1 MNTFIQTILP
11 FAKEVKAQ
19 YKVPVSVC
27 IAQAALE
34 TGWGRFVVGNNYFGI
49 KATPF
54 DGGTSVEVPTMECIN
69 GKWVQIVATFCQ
81 YPTMEASVLGY
92 GKLLRESSIYV
103 PCFLS
108 TNPQDFCVQL
118 QMCGYATDP
127 NYAEKLIAIINGSNL
142 IQYDVEVTA
151 SPPA

>member
-11 FAKEVKAQ
+11 FAKQIQAQ

-34 TGWGRFVVGNNYFGI
+34 TGWGRYVAGNNYFGI
-49 KATPF
+49 KATPE
-54 DGGTSVEVPTMECIN
+54 DGGVSVETPTMEFIN
-69 GKWVQIVATFCQ
+69 GKWVQITASFCQ
-81 YPTMEASVLGY
+81 YPSMEASVQGY
-92 GKLLRESSIYV
+92 GKLLGTSPIYV
-103 PCFLS
+103 LCFLA
-108 TNPQDFCVQL
+108 TNPQDLCAQL

-127 NYAEKLIAIINGSNL
+127 NYAEKLIAIISGSDL
-142 IQYDVEVTA
+142 QQYDIEPTT

>member
-11 FAKEVKAQ
+11 FAKEINVQ

-27 IAQAALE
+27 IAQAVLE
-34 TGWGRFVVGNNYFGI
+34 TGWGRSVAGNNYFGI
-49 KATPF
+49 KATPD
-54 DGGTSVEVPTMECIN
+54 DGGVSTEQTTMEFEN
-69 GKWVQIVATFCQ
+69 GKWVQITASFCS
-81 YPTMEASVLGY
+81 YPSMEASVLGY
-92 GKLLRESSIYV
+92 GKLLGTSPIYI
-103 PCFLS
+103 PCFLA

-127 NYAEKLIAIINGSNL
+127 NYAEKLIAVINGSNL
-142 IQYDVEVTA
+142 TQYDVEVTA